1 MTTHAGSHRRRNPLT
16 GQWVLVAAGRSKRPW
31 QVETEAI
38 EPPESRTHDPA
49 CYLCPGNER
58 ASGARNPDYDSTFV
72 FTNDFPSLE
81 PGEPAEP
88 GEHGPITAAGGTH
101 DPLFG
106 CEPEA
111 GICRVL
117 CYSARHD
124 ATLARMPTAEVRRTV
139 DLWCDQHAE
148 LSADWAWVQVFENRG
163 AATGASSSHPHGQ
176 IWASS
181 VIPTIIATEDELQR
195 QHYATHKKALLT
207 EYVEREEALEER
219 VVLRDD
225 DWLAVVPYWAVWPFE
240 TLLASRRGRSRF
252 SDMDPAERDSLAA
265 VLRRLLASYD
275 ALFGAP
281 LPYSMGW
288 HPAPGS
294 APSPHW
300 VLHAHFYP
308 PLLRADA
315 RKFMGGYEL
324 LAETQRDITPEEA
337 ADRLRHAVPR
347 SMDVGEP

>member
-1 MTTHAGSHRRRNPLT
+1 MNTHAGSHRRRNPLT

-31 QVETEAI
+31 QGETEAP
-38 EPPESRTHDPA
+38 EPPPSRSYDPA

-58 ASGARNPDYDSTFV
+58 ASGAKNPDYDSTFV

-81 PGEPAEP
+81 PGQPRKP
-88 GEHGPITAAGGTH
+88 GPVTAASETR
-101 DPLFG
+101 DPLFE

-111 GICRVL
+111 GTCRVL

-124 ATLARMPTAEVRRTV
+124 ATLASMSAAEVRTIV

-181 VIPTIIATEDELQR
+181 AIPTIIAIEDELQR
-195 QHYATHKKALLT
+195 QHYATHHKALLA
-207 EYVEREEALEER
+207 EYIEREHALEDR
-219 VVLRDD
+219 VVVRDD

-240 TLLASRRGRSRF
+240 TLLASRRGCRRF
-252 SDMDPAERDSLAA
+252 SDMDPAQRDSLAV
-265 VLRRLLASYD
+265 VLRQLLASYD
-275 ALFGAP
+275 GLFGAP

-315 RKFMGGYEL
+315 RKFMGGYEM
-324 LAETQRDITPEEA
+324 LAEVQRDITPEEA
-337 ADRLRHAVPR
+337 AHRLRNAARR
-347 SMDVGEP
+347 SGEGER